1 MAGWRDPT
9 EGARGTRAFG
19 WALGAHVLVASAL
32 SISEGHDQPVADTLV
47 FCAVAALAAAL
58 FWGRREGRDGADW
71 PFAHAAA
78 WVAACASIVCAG
90 TLAPGVYMESRA
102 PLGVFFG
109 LNGAAAAVVASYGAE
124 RIFDRPAPAWVTRAR
139 PVALLV
145 LALGAGIWALDVCPK
160 PRIDVWALDQQAAD
174 AWLHGRRVYGHGSMT
189 ALDTYDLKRV
199 IDTYDYPPLTLMLSA
214 AAFAATGDTRWAQLV
229 AMVVGAAALRV
240 FAKRVTASAPLA
252 DLLMACALF
261 HPSALFVLQQAW
273 GEPLAVPF
281 LAAFCLAIAAGRTR
295 LAAIALGLLCALKQH
310 LVLYLPALLLV
321 PGLGWSGGAIAL
333 AVVATTYLPFAVPSP
348 RAVWE
353 SLVLHHLNNPFRP
366 DSLSLPALLSDAGI
380 YLPSW
385 IGFAATAASLA
396 VLKGMPRRLG
406 PLLLAASAQFLV
418 FYVLGRQAFCNYYFL
433 LGPTWLLAAAA
444 LARPATTPARVL

>member
-1 MAGWRDPT
+1 MARWRDPT

-19 WALGAHVLVASAL
+19 WTLGPHVLVAAAL

-47 FCAVAALAAAL
+47 FCAVAALAGGLLWA
-58 FWGRREGRDGADW
+58 RRDGRETAEW

-78 WVAACASIVCAG
+78 WGAAFASIACAGI
-90 TLAPGVYMESRA
+90 LAPGVYMESQA
-102 PLGVFFG
+102 PLGVFLG
-109 LNGAAAAVVASYGAE
+109 VNGAAGAVVASYGAE
-124 RIFDRPAPAWVTRAR
+124 RILDRPAPAWVARAR
-139 PVALLV
+139 PVALLL
-145 LALGAGIWALDVCPK
+145 LALVAGIWALHVCPR

-199 IDTYDYPPLTLMLSA
+199 IDTYDYPPMTLMLSA
-214 AAFAATGDTRWAQLV
+214 AAFALTGDTRWAQLV
-229 AMVVGAAALRV
+229 AMLVGAAVLRV
-240 FAKRVTASAPLA
+240 FAKRVTASGTLA

-281 LAAFCLAIAAGRTR
+281 LAAFCLAVVAGHDR

-321 PGLGWSGGAIAL
+321 PGLGWSGGAITL
-333 AVVATTYLPFAVPSP
+333 AVVAATYLPFAVPSP
-348 RAVWE
+348 RGLWE

-385 IGFAATAASLA
+385 MGFAATGASLA

-406 PLLLAASAQFLV
+406 PLLLAASAQFLI
-418 FYVLGRQAFCNYYFL
+418 FYVLGRQAFCNYYYL

-444 LARPATTPARVL
+444 LVRPAATPAEVL